1 MPTIAI
7 YLPDIEKDALHRMA
21 ADENR
26 SVSNMVS
33 TLVREG
39 VDRRYVVESV
49 ETLPRPV
56 GAKAVPVVTLRD
68 AGQEGA

>member
-7 YLPDIEKDALHRMA
+7 YLPDNEKDALNRMA
-21 ADENR
+21 AEENR

-39 VDRRYVVESV
+39 AGRRYVVESV
-49 ETLPRPV
+49 ETLPRPA
-56 GAKAVPVVTLRD
+56 GAKAVPVVTLRETS
-68 AGQEGA
+68 Q